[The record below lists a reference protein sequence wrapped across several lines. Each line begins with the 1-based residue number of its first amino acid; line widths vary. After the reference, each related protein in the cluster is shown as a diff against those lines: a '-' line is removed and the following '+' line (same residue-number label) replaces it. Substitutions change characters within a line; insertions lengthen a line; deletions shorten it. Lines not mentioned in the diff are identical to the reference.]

1 VKIRSLQKTET
12 FVGKYSAFD
21 ILGPV
26 MIGPSSSHTAGAA
39 RLGKIAGLIA
49 GDNIVKVEFILHG
62 SFARTYKGH
71 GTDRALVAGI
81 LGMDPWNEDLRES
94 IEIAKKK
101 GLEVVFTEGDLG
113 DAHPNTVKFVIK
125 KKDGSITEVVGSSI
139 GGGSIVISQVDGDD
153 LEFSGEYTTIIVK
166 HRDRPG
172 MVSKVTSI
180 LSTNNYN
187 IAFMKLFRSSKGKAS
202 TMVFEMD
209 SEVSQKVISEI
220 EALGDVISLRKISPV
235 SEGV

>member
-1 VKIRSLQKTET
+1 MKIRSLQKTET

-21 ILGPV
+21 IIGPV

-209 SEVSQKVISEI
+209 SEVSKKVISEI

>member
-1 VKIRSLQKTET
+1 MKIRSLQKTET